1 MAKGAVGKQTGDAVH
16 PETYAL
22 WNMCAWVR
30 GLLAPASPQL
40 CAREGGFP
48 WPTIPPTFLFFF
60 ANIEYLFIGTRCPPL
75 ESRDLQRPQT
85 TAVFHLDEVP
95 EPQGIEDIGRQN
107 KNKEEES
114 VG

>member
-30 GLLAPASPQL
+30 GLRAPASPQL

-48 WPTIPPTFLFFF
+48 
-60 ANIEYLFIGTRCPPL
+60 
-75 ESRDLQRPQT
+75 
-85 TAVFHLDEVP
+85 
-95 EPQGIEDIGRQN
+95 
-107 KNKEEES
+107 
-114 VG
+114 